1 MKRSLL
7 PCLLLALAACA
18 TPPTLTLAEKAD
30 VRTALVEVCRAQQAA
45 WNGGSVEAFMAEGYW
60 NSDDMTF
67 LSGGTWTRGY
77 EPVLERFRARYAK
90 GDAEMGRLT
99 FSNLETLVLSEDTGI
114 VRGRWKLAFA
124 DESETGGLFTLLMRR
139 FEDGWRI
146 VHDHTST
153 TESDT

>member
-1 MKRSLL
+1 MKRRLL
-7 PCLLLALAACA
+7 PCLLIAFAGCAA
-18 TPPTLTLAEKAD
+18 PTLTPAEKAD

-45 WNGGSVEAFMAEGYW
+45 WNGGNIEAFMAEGYW

-77 EPVLERFRARYAK
+77 EPVLERFRARYAT

-99 FSNLETLVLSEDTGI
+99 FSNLETLVLGEDTGI
-114 VRGRWKLAFA
+114 VRGRWKLGFS
-124 DESETGGLFTLLMRR
+124 DESETGGLFTVLVRR
-139 FEDGWRI
+139 FGDGWRI

-153 TESDT
+153 DEGP